1 VTVVAVVLPLN
12 TKQSCAEPFRSRV
25 FVAMETNVDL
35 PMEVINSLP
44 NRLTPTKR
52 RSVMAFGIMGAA
64 AMERDASLA
73 MIKEDGKMLH
83 ACLALRLIA
92 SMSLK
97 AREDLNL

>member
-1 VTVVAVVLPLN
+1 
-12 TKQSCAEPFRSRV
+12 
-25 FVAMETNVDL
+25 
-35 PMEVINSLP
+35 
-44 NRLTPTKR
+44 
-52 RSVMAFGIMGAA
+52 MAFGIMGAA

-97 AREDLNL
+97 AREDLNLWKSFHDHFLIYAVNIR